1 MSPQANISKSVSRGF
16 RVLELFRE
24 RRQPMTA
31 AQIQHALR
39 LPQPSVRVLLG
50 ELVDIGY
57 LAYTMPAKTYF
68 PTAKVCQLGDWLGTT
83 ILLPDPLLALVDS
96 LARELEE
103 TCTLST
109 ATQGHVQVLYVC
121 RATHGLAMQVA
132 AGMGGALWRS
142 TAGRTLL
149 ATLDDGQLDA
159 YFDHLDPRGGPRSR
173 RQREQIMEQV
183 RRIRSQGVFAGY
195 DVLLKG
201 VGAVSLPVPT
211 QAAGMS
217 LVLTVSG
224 GKDRI
229 QPREKPIIRIMRQRL
244 REALHGLAR
253 PPGG

>member
-1 MSPQANISKSVSRGF
+1 
-16 RVLELFRE
+16 
-24 RRQPMTA
+24 
-31 AQIQHALR
+31 
-39 LPQPSVRVLLG
+39 
-50 ELVDIGY
+50 
-57 LAYTMPAKTYF
+57 
-68 PTAKVCQLGDWLGTT
+68 
-83 ILLPDPLLALVDS
+83 
-96 LARELEE
+96 
-103 TCTLST
+103 
-109 ATQGHVQVLYVC
+109 
-121 RATHGLAMQVA
+121 
-132 AGMGGALWRS
+132 
-142 TAGRTLL
+142 
-149 ATLDDGQLDA
+149 
-159 YFDHLDPRGGPRSR
+159 
-173 RQREQIMEQV
+173 MEQV